1 MGELRFGARD
11 LGNLRFAI
19 SPLWETAAAAR
30 AVTDP
35 GRHVV
40 HLPWIRRAASLGR
53 GGGLGGRTSPPA
65 ALTARSGLLAGRLL
79 PAPRCPLAEI
89 EEELSALLATPPE
102 QVRDALAAVPRPAP
116 TGAGRQP
123 AEDPERVLPELAE
136 ALHSWWEAAVRP
148 YWPRI
153 RAALE
158 ADIAHRT
165 RLLAEDGIHEVLS
178 SLHPTLRRDGDR
190 LRSPDL
196 PADSDGLGGTGLTLT
211 PSAFADRCRVLGG
224 RRGTPPALV
233 YPARALGLLWER
245 RENTDD
251 ALARLLGRSRAR
263 LLACTGSPSTT
274 TQLAART
281 GLSLGAVSQHLA
293 VLRDAGL
300 VTGHRY
306 RREVHYTATDL
317 GTALLTRA

>member
-1 MGELRFGARD
+1 MGELRFGAQD

-19 SPLWETAAAAR
+19 SPLWETVAAVR
-30 AVTDP
+30 AVADP

-40 HLPWIRRAASLGR
+40 HLPWLRQASALR
-53 GGGLGGRTSPPA
+53 QDAVPA
-65 ALTARSGLLAGRLL
+65 ARFDRVAGRLT
-79 PAPRCPLAEI
+79 PAPRCPLAEV
-89 EEELSALLATPPE
+89 EEELSALLATPAE
-102 QVRDALAAVPRPAP
+102 HVRDVLADLPRPGP
-116 TGAGRQP
+116 TPVEQRL

-136 ALHSWWEAAVRP
+136 ALHTWWQAAVRP
-148 YWPRI
+148 HWPRL

-178 SLHPTLRRDGDR
+178 SLHPTLHWTESR

-196 PADSDGLGGTGLTLT
+196 PTAGPALDGTGLTLT
-211 PSAFADRCRVLGG
+211 PSAFADRCHLLPG
-224 RRGTPPALV
+224 RPGTPPALI
-233 YPARALGLLWER
+233 YPARALGLLWES

-263 LLACTGSPSTT
+263 LLACTASPTT
-274 TQLAART
+274 TTRLATRT
-281 GLSLGAVSQHLA
+281 GLSLGAVSQHLT

-300 VTGHRY
+300 VTAHRH

-317 GTALLTRA
+317 GTSLLSRT

>member
-1 MGELRFGARD
+1 MGELRFGAHD

-30 AVTDP
+30 AVADP

-40 HLPWIRRAASLGR
+40 HLPWIRRAPSLRQDGD
-53 GGGLGGRTSPPA
+53 LGGRIAPLA
-65 ALTARSGLLAGRLL
+65 ALADRFDLVEARLL

-102 QVRDALAAVPRPAP
+102 QVRDGLAAVPRPAP
-116 TGAGRQP
+116 TGFERRL

-148 YWPRI
+148 HWPRI
-153 RAALE
+153 RAVLE

-178 SLHPTLRRDGDR
+178 SLHPALHRAGDR

-196 PADSDGLGGTGLTLT
+196 PADGEDLGGTGLTLT
-211 PSAFADRCRVLGG
+211 PSAFADRCRVLTG

-263 LLACTGSPSTT
+263 LLACTGSPTTT

-317 GTALLTRA
+317 GAALLTRT